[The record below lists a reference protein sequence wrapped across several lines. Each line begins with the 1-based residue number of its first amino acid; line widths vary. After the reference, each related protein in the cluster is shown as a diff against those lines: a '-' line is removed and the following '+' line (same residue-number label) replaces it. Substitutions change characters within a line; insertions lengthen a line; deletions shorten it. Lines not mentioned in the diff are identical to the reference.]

1 MPIHIGH
8 RAERLRRRL
17 SILQEKGVPPGIRI
31 VYCKTA
37 LNAWVTERR
46 MSSFAG
52 TRTLGRCPFCERGSD
67 SIEHFSKCKECMIVF
82 CRHDLKFGG
91 LMDFLG
97 LYQEAYWQPRILIR
111 VAKVL
116 SILFLV
122 HNTFLHAHP
131 SDLPSL
137 RPRVLLTLQN

>member
-1 MPIHIGH
+1 M
-8 RAERLRRRL
+8 A
-17 SILQEKGVPPGIRI
+17 
-31 VYCKTA
+31 
-37 LNAWVTERR
+37 
-46 MSSFAG
+46 SFAG
-52 TRTLGRCPFCERGSD
+52 ARTLERCPFCESGKD
-67 SIEHFSKCKECMIVF
+67 SVEHFSRCKECMLVF
-82 CRHDLKFGG
+82 CRHDLRFGG
-91 LMDFLG
+91 LMNFLG

-137 RPRVLLTLQN
+137 RPRVLINAAELNAFTLSDGSAA